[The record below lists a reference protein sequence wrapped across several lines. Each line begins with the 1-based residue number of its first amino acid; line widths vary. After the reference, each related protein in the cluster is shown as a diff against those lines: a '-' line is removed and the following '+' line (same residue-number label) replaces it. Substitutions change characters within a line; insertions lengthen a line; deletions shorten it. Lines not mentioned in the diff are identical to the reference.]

1 MAQLSTLGGIERITL
16 FTLMSWHTGVS
27 IFWELWPKV
36 KAAIPN
42 PEHRADFA
50 RGQLRLFLD
59 YDVDHADLYGQ
70 DPEIDRLIEE
80 IDP

>member
-1 MAQLSTLGGIERITL
+1 
-16 FTLMSWHTGVS
+16 MSWRTGAS

-59 YDVDHADLYGQ
+59 YDVDPGDLRGT
-70 DPEIDRLIEE
+70 DPEVDRLMDEV
-80 IDP
+80 DPEL